1 LLLRGF
7 PTVFSHIWFVTKY
20 RRPVLDE
27 ETEQKLLAI
36 TQEIAERKG
45 DKILEIRPNKDHVH
59 ILLELDQR
67 KKLPSVIRTL
77 KAVTAK
83 KIRETTPHL
92 RVGNAFW
99 ARRYG
104 YKEVEARRLDVVRK
118 YVREQ
123 KRIPHT

>member
-1 LLLRGF
+1 M
-7 PTVFSHIWFVTKY
+7 
-20 RRPVLDE
+20 DE

-36 TQEIAERKG
+36 TQEIAQRKG
-45 DKILEIRPNKDHVH
+45 YKILEIGPNKDHVH

-67 KKLPSVIRTL
+67 EALPSVVRTL

-92 RVGNAFW
+92 RVGNTFW

-104 YKEVEARRLDVVRK
+104 YKEVEARTLDIVRR

>member
-1 LLLRGF
+1 MF
-7 PTVFSHIWFVTKY
+7 FHIWFLTKY

-27 ETEQKLLAI
+27 QTEQRLLTI
-36 TQEIAERKG
+36 TQEIAQRKG
-45 DKILEIRPNKDHVH
+45 YKILEIGPNRDHVH

-67 KKLPSVIRTL
+67 EKLPSVVRTL

-83 KIRETTPHL
+83 KIREKTPHL

-104 YKEVEARRLDVVRK
+104 YKEVKAGGLKIVRK
-118 YVREQ
+118 YIREQ

>member
-1 LLLRGF
+1 
-7 PTVFSHIWFVTKY
+7 VFFHIWFLTKY
-20 RRPVLDE
+20 RRPILDE
-27 ETEQKLLAI
+27 ETEQRLLAI
-36 TQEIAERKG
+36 TQEIAQRKG
-45 DKILEIRPNKDHVH
+45 YKILEIGPNRDHVH

-67 KKLPSVIRTL
+67 EKLPSVVRTL

-83 KIRETTPHL
+83 KIREKTPHL

-104 YKEVEARRLDVVRK
+104 YKEVKAGGLEIVRK
-118 YVREQ
+118 YIREQ

>member
-1 LLLRGF
+1 
-7 PTVFSHIWFVTKY
+7 VTKY

-27 ETEQKLLAI
+27 ETEQKLLTI
-36 TQEIAERKG
+36 VQEIAKRKG
-45 DKILEIRPNKDHVH
+45 YKILEVEPNRDHVH

-67 KKLPSVIRTL
+67 EKLPSVVRTL

-83 KIRETTPHL
+83 KIREETPHL

-99 ARRYG
+99 AKRYG
-104 YKEVEARRLDVVRK
+104 YKEVKAEGLKVVRK
-118 YVREQ
+118 YIQEQ

>member
-1 LLLRGF
+1 MYF
-7 PTVFSHIWFVTKY
+7 HIWFVTKY

-27 ETEQKLLAI
+27 ETEQRLLAI
-36 TQEIAERKG
+36 TQEIAQRKG
-45 DKILEIRPNKDHVH
+45 YKILEIGPNRDHVH
-59 ILLELDQR
+59 ILLELDKR
-67 KKLPSVIRTL
+67 EKLPSVVRTL

-83 KIRETTPHL
+83 KILEKTPHL

-104 YKEVEARRLDVVRK
+104 YKEVKARGLEIVRR

>member
-1 LLLRGF
+1 MF
-7 PTVFSHIWFVTKY
+7 FHVWFVTKY

-36 TQEIAERKG
+36 TQEVAQRKG
-45 DKILEIRPNKDHVH
+45 YKILEIGPNKDHVH
-59 ILLELDQR
+59 VLLELDQR
-67 KKLPSVIRTL
+67 KKLPSVVRTL
-77 KAVTAK
+77 KAVSAK

-104 YKEVEARRLDVVRK
+104 YREVKAGELDIVRR